1 MSCGLMVVGTSGKC
15 GKTVACAG
23 IAASLIENGFQVIAS
38 KPLVYY
44 DTPNP
49 PLFNEEQRFID
60 RLARPL
66 SSPETVILPG
76 PQEMSNVV
84 WKRLLEQL
92 KAAPYPLILETPG
105 SLASPLRYNSGF
117 QEDLGIET
125 NQTIINAI
133 DLARILNLKILL
145 VTPASKSPYAEV
157 AMAASYLAQRQ
168 HGAIGWISVETNGEP
183 PNNSC
188 WDQESFMVG
197 QDYHLPYFG
206 NIGYSSSISVTLCQ
220 HGNLLRQTEM
230 GVDLL
235 PIQQAM
241 EMALL

>member
-1 MSCGLMVVGTSGKC
+1 MSCGLMVVGISGKC
-15 GKTVACAG
+15 GKTVASAG

-38 KPLVYY
+38 KPLVYF

-49 PLFNEEQRFID
+49 PLFNEDQRFID

-84 WKRLLEQL
+84 WKRLIEQL

-105 SLASPLRYNSGF
+105 SLSSPLRYNNGF
-117 QEDLGIET
+117 QEDLGIEST
-125 NQTIINAI
+125 QTIIDAI
-133 DLARILNLKILL
+133 DLANILNLKTLL
-145 VTPASKSPYAEV
+145 VVPGSKSPYADV
-157 AMAASYLAQRQ
+157 ALAASFLNHRQ
-168 HGAIGWISVETNGEP
+168 HQAIGWISVETNDKHP
-183 PNNSC
+183 DNSR
-188 WDQESFMVG
+188 WEQESFMAA
-197 QDYHLPYFG
+197 QDYHLPYYG
-206 NIGYSSSISVTLCQ
+206 NIAYSSSISVTLCQ
-220 HGNLLRQTEM
+220 HGDLLRQTEM
-230 GVDLL
+230 GIDLL